1 MSKLIKLHLALEYV
15 WSVTSHFA
23 TYEDCC
29 LAKPRGRGAHFFLP
43 HLDFVIYS
51 GFLTFVIL

>member
-29 LAKPRGRGAHFFLP
+29 LAKPRGRGASP
-43 HLDFVIYS
+43 HLDFVIYC